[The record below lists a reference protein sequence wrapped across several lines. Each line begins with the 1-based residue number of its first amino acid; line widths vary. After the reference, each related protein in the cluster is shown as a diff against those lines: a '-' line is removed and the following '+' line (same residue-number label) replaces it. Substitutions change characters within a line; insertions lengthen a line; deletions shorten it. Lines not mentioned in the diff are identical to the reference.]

1 MAYQSRI
8 RFTIQDASDNYYTAT
23 KNSDNTWTVSTTPTL
38 TYLTINPLGW
48 ENTGVTWERNM
59 TYFGVFRSQSQTMQ
73 FTADGRAII
82 NSIMFGS
89 GGVNAFAVLKVWLLD
104 AETFSYDLFYK
115 SEIDFSPYND
125 NKQKQI
131 VSVATLDGKLY
142 ELLKSK
148 ASSKFNIPFWDYDP
162 DTDTW
167 DYISAGSDFL
177 AHGGIKLF
185 WGGRWVSAATPTTP
199 LIPNTAGATL
209 YPWNRGSVSDGR
221 HWIPV
226 MTQVNMP
233 KNNGTTTYVGNDILE
248 PFLPQS
254 NQPYNYNRNFEG
266 TDDIQAYTLNRCMFK
281 HLLNNA
287 GSVGLP
293 FDVNITVRG
302 TFLGNIT
309 YSNVIL
315 QDQHI
320 KVVLF
325 EIGED
330 DLPVM
335 SGGNYQY
342 TTLGGIIVP
351 AGGSPYTPPSS
362 GVFENTI
369 TTAINYNKA
378 YCVGIIY
385 DGETSGISGVTC
397 VVAFSELHV
406 TIETAYNSG
415 TSAPVDGAILPES
428 IIVGQRLFNVFSNI
442 LDVIDST
449 ETDPYGFPVLQ
460 GTGYSAIS
468 TFLTN
473 AGLSLEDYYDS
484 IPYLTMLTSENA
496 IRNIKGYPYMN
507 ISLSDL
513 FNICFK
519 MYACGLGITS
529 DLGMRIEP
537 LEYWFDKDTE
547 ILDLGT
553 TVSGFT
559 IKPFTE
565 LMGNR
570 INGGFGQSDTNKN
583 FATDAFNIE
592 QRYEVPLNKT
602 PKDIDLQVTEC
613 NAEMYYIEKARAQNN
628 SRDSSP
634 SSSNDLVIF
643 EITNNLVEDVTVYD
657 PSGDALTVDALS
669 LAYYPTAQST
679 NPATTPYIY
688 GLKYPETAINT
699 GLTPASNKLRL
710 GRFIRTIC
718 DGMEG
723 ASDFVTYRKQYQQQ
737 YNNPSTPATELPGI
751 EKNLNG
757 VRITEVGD
765 VLISSLGDKYFRP
778 YIFSIESKYP
788 VNMYTLINTNPRGY
802 ISFTWDGVE
811 YKGFIYKVTQV
822 AGNSMPTQFELI
834 AHPDTTDAQLK
845 A

>member
-23 KNSDNTWTVSTTPTL
+23 KNSDNTWTVATTPTL

-104 AETFSYDLFYK
+104 SETFSYDLFYK

-177 AHGGIKLF
+177 VHGGIKVF
-185 WGGRWVSAATPTTP
+185 WGAKWQTSASGAAP
-199 LIPNTAGATL
+199 LTRNGTL
-209 YPWNRGSVSDGR
+209 YGWNRGSVSDGR
-221 HWIPV
+221 HWIPA
-226 MTQVNMP
+226 MSQVNVTQ
-233 KNNGTTTYVGNDILE
+233 NNGTTTYIGNDILQ
-248 PFLPQS
+248 PFLPQY
-254 NQPYNYNRNFEG
+254 NQAYNYNRNFEG
-266 TDDIQAYTLNRCMFK
+266 VDDIQAYTLNRGIFK
-281 HLLNNA
+281 HLLPNCPTITANFTVT
-287 GSVGLP
+287 GE
-293 FDVNITVRG
+293 FDG
-302 TFLGNIT
+302 DIT
-309 YSNVIL
+309 YNNPIT
-315 QDQHI
+315 QDQVI
-320 KVVLF
+320 IVALF
-325 EIGED
+325 EIGDD

-342 TTLGGIIVP
+342 TSLYYITVP
-351 AGGSPYTPPSS
+351 AGGSPYTPPTPA
-362 GVFENTI
+362 FTNTVAV
-369 TTAINYNKA
+369 TLNYNKC
-378 YCVGIIY
+378 YCIGILY
-385 DGETSGISGVTC
+385 DGVTSGISGSTNVSQVSFKELYVT
-397 VVAFSELHV
+397 V
-406 TIETAYNSG
+406 ETAYNSG
-415 TSAPVDGAILPES
+415 TSSPVDGAILPES

-657 PSGDALTVDALS
+657 PSGDALTVDALA

-737 YNNPSTPATELPGI
+737 YNNPSTPALELPGI

-765 VLISSLGDKYFRP
+765 VLINTLGDKYFRP
-778 YIFSIESKYP
+778 YIFSFQSKYP
-788 VNMYTLINTNPRGY
+788 VNMYSIINSNPRGY
-802 ISFTWDGVE
+802 ISFTWDNVE